1 MLGKPVESLVETIT
15 SYGTGR
21 LDEPGSSS
29 DGVEAELVSDFWAGE
44 GAWEILLVG
53 KDEKDSI
60 LKLFLGEHLV
70 ELFTVLLNSVSI
82 VGVDDV
88 DETLSV
94 GVVVSPEKSDLVLTT
109 DIPHVEGDV
118 LVLDGLDVE
127 ADGGDGVDDLT
138 ELELVEDSGLSGG
151 IETDHENAHLA
162 GADHAFPDV
171 GEKVSH
177 SW

>member
-94 GVVVSPEKSDLVLTT
+94 GVVVSPEMS
-109 DIPHVEGDV
+109 V
-118 LVLDGLDVE
+118 LVL
-127 ADGGDGVDDLT
+127 
-138 ELELVEDSGLSGG
+138 
-151 IETDHENAHLA
+151 
-162 GADHAFPDV
+162 
-171 GEKVSH
+171 
-177 SW
+177 